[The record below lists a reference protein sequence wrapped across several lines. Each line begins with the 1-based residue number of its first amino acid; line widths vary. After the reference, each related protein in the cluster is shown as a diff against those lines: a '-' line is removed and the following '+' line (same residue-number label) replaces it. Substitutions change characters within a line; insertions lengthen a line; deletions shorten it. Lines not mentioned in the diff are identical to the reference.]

1 MDTLNTETQYP
12 LSTVQ
17 LRGVKSIINESL
29 GLNINEVIEKVRN
42 YTSVI
47 TFVKRVDLFEEGNKP
62 YILIETTDTIYLM
75 KFFKNKKEKPLGIR

>member
-29 GLNINEVIEKVRN
+29 GLTINEVIEKVRN

-47 TFVKRVDLFEEGNKP
+47 TFMKRIEPFSKEDKQF
-62 YILIETTDTIYLM
+62 ILVETLDTAYFLR
-75 KFFKNKKEKPLGIR
+75 FFKYKKAQPLTL